1 MILGNTITTDA
12 RFGGTGPG
20 GLLMPADTNPK
31 DKEKQPEIDLGP
43 FQQRW
48 QLMRLEAMS
57 KWYQRWRD
65 LSRFINP
72 KRGFFEGFVPN
83 YNAQYDYRLIIDDNP
98 AYYARVLAA
107 GMSSGLTSPSMRWFR
122 LGVGDQKLEEN
133 ESVKKWLGIVENV
146 IYEILARSKAYDV
159 FQQTYEE
166 LGLFGTGSFGI
177 FEDFETVARFKS
189 YTIGEYYLAC
199 DAAGRI
205 NGFARQLWMT
215 ADQLVEEYGWNNVGD
230 QVKATYNAG
239 NRDQYFLV
247 YTLCEKNSTR
257 TNSFSHFDGMP
268 WRSVTWEAINSYKK
282 PLRVSGHMEFPY
294 MGPRWNTTTTSDIY
308 GYGPGQEALGNIKML
323 QRMQKDS
330 LLAINKVADPPVQVD
345 ASVEGAPDMLP
356 GGITRS
362 SATVPN
368 VGVRPA
374 YEVNPD
380 INAIEAKI
388 EKTDK
393 KIAARF
399 YADLFMMMLNSEPS
413 EKTAREIVERHE
425 EKLLM
430 LGPVLGRVKDDMI
443 DPALTRVFALAYR
456 AKLIPPA
463 PKVIQ
468 GMSLKIEIISLLAQA
483 QKMAQTAAIEQ
494 AFAFVGSVAGVF
506 PDAKDNIDYDAAV
519 RRYSDMLG
527 VDASIIRG
535 KDAVAQIRAA
545 RAQKQAEIEAQ
556 SNALAAV
563 QGAGNLAK
571 IPVGGGNALSH
582 ILGVGG
588 EQSGVG
594 QPTPG
599 GTA

>member
-20 GLLMPADTNPK
+20 GLLLPANTR
-31 DKEKQPEIDLGP
+31 DKEQQPEIDLGP

-122 LGVGDQKLEEN
+122 LGVGHKQLDQDAA
-133 ESVKKWLGIVENV
+133 VKKWLGIVENV
-146 IYEILARSKAYDV
+146 IYEILSRSKAYDV

-166 LGLFGTGSFGI
+166 LGLFGTGSFGV

-199 DAAGRI
+199 DAAGRV

-215 ADQLVEEYGWNNVGD
+215 ADQLVEEYGWNNVSSM
-230 QVKATYNAG
+230 VKATYNAG

-257 TNSFSHFDGMP
+257 VNSFSHFDGMP
-268 WRSVTWEAINSYKK
+268 WRSVTWEALNTFKQ
-282 PLRVSGHMEFPY
+282 PLRVSGHNEFPY

-330 LLAINKVADPPVQVD
+330 LLAINKVADPPVQAD
-345 ASVEGAPDMLP
+345 ATVEGVPDMLP
-356 GGITRS
+356 GGLTRS
-362 SATVPN
+362 SSTVPN
-368 VGVRPA
+368 AGVRAA
-374 YEVNPD
+374 YQVQPD

-463 PKVIQ
+463 PKSIQ

-519 RRYSDMLG
+519 RKYADMLG
-527 VDASIIRG
+527 VDAEMIRG
-535 KDAVAQIRAA
+535 KDAVAEIRKARAA
-545 RAQKQAEIEAQ
+545 KQAEIEAQ
-556 SNALAAV
+556 QNAMAAV

-571 IPVGGGNALSH
+571 IPVGGGNALLH

-588 EQSGVG
+588 EQTGVG

>member
-20 GLLMPADTNPK
+20 GLLMPANTR

-122 LGVGDQKLEEN
+122 LGVGQKKIDDDA
-133 ESVKKWLGIVENV
+133 SVKAWLNTAENV

-177 FEDFETVARFKS
+177 FEDFDTVARFKS
-189 YTIGEYYLAC
+189 YTIGEYYLSC

-215 ADQLVEEYGWNNVGD
+215 ADQMVEEYGWNNVSTNV
-230 QVKATYNAG
+230 QATYNAG

-257 TNSFSHFDGMP
+257 VNSFTHFDGMA
-268 WRSVTWEAINSYKK
+268 WRSVTWEALSVYRQ
-282 PLRVSGHMEFPY
+282 PLRASGHHEFPY
-294 MGPRWNTTTTSDIY
+294 MGPRWNTTTTSDVY

-323 QRMQKDS
+323 QRMQKDA
-330 LLAINKVADPPVQVD
+330 LLAINKVADPPVQAD
-345 ASVEGAPDMLP
+345 ASVEGVPDMLP
-356 GGITRS
+356 GGLTRTS
-362 SATVPN
+362 STTPN
-368 VGVRPA
+368 GGVRPA

-399 YADLFMMMLNSEPS
+399 YADLFMMMMNSEPT

-430 LGPVLGRVKDDMI
+430 LGPVIGRVKDDMI
-443 DPALTRVFALAYR
+443 DPAINRVFALAYR
-456 AKLIPPA
+456 AGLIPPA
-463 PKVIQ
+463 PKAIQ
-468 GMSLKIEIISLLAQA
+468 GMDLKIEIISLLAQA

-506 PDAKDNIDYDAAV
+506 PDAKDNIDYDEAV
-519 RRYSDMLG
+519 RKYTDMLG
-527 VDASIIRG
+527 VDAGLIRG
-535 KDAVAQIRAA
+535 KDAVAKIREARAA
-545 RAQKQAEIEAQ
+545 AAAQIQQQQDAM
-556 SNALAAV
+556 AAV

-571 IPVGGGNALSH
+571 IPVGAGNALSH

-588 EQSGVG
+588 ETAGRG
-594 QPTPG
+594 QPSPT

>member
-1 MILGNTITTDA
+1 MILGNTTTIDV

-20 GLLMPADTNPK
+20 GMLMPANTR
-31 DKEKQPEIDLGP
+31 DKEPQPEVDLGP

-122 LGVGDQKLEEN
+122 LGTGNKKMDDQGAI
-133 ESVKKWLGIVENV
+133 KKWLGISENV

-166 LGLFGTGSFGI
+166 MGLFGTGAFGI
-177 FEDFETVARFKS
+177 FEDFDTVARFKS
-189 YTIGEYYLAC
+189 YTIGEYYLSC
-199 DAAGRI
+199 DPAGRI
-205 NGFARQLWMT
+205 NGFARQMWMT
-215 ADQLVEEYGWNNVGD
+215 TDQLVEEYGWNNVSTMV
-230 QVKATYNAG
+230 QAAYNAG
-239 NRDQYFLV
+239 NRDQYFLI

-257 TNSFSHFDGMP
+257 VSSFSHFDGMP
-268 WRSVTWEAINSYKK
+268 WRSVTWEAMNTYKQC
-282 PLRVSGHMEFPY
+282 LRLSGHHELPY
-294 MGPRWNTTTTSDIY
+294 MGPRWNTTTTADIY

-362 SATVPN
+362 SSSVPN
-368 VGVRPA
+368 AGVRPA
-374 YEVNPD
+374 YEINPD

-399 YADLFMMMLNSEPS
+399 YADLFMMMLNSEPT

-443 DPALTRVFALAYR
+443 DPSINRVFQLAYR
-456 AKLIPPA
+456 AGLIPPA
-463 PKVIQ
+463 PQAIQ
-468 GMSLKIEIISLLAQA
+468 GMDLKIEIVSLLAQA

-494 AFAFVGSVAGVF
+494 AFAFVGNVTGVF

-519 RRYSDMLG
+519 RKYADMLG
-527 VDASIIRG
+527 VDAELIRG
-535 KDAVAQIRAA
+535 KDAVAKIRAA
-545 RAQKQAEIEAQ
+545 RAQQQAQIESQ
-556 SNALAAV
+556 QNAMAAT
-563 QGAGNLAK
+563 QAAANLGK
-571 IPVGGGNALSH
+571 IPVGGGNALTH
-582 ILGVGG
+582 LLGVGG
-588 EQSGVG
+588 EQPGVG